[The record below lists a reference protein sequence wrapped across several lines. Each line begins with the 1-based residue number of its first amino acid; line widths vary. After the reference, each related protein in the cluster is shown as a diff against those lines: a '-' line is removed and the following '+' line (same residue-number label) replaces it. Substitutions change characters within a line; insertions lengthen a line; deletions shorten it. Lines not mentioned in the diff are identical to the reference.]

1 MNDSTFVEKS
11 ISSFDNFVEEV
22 GRADFHQTSG
32 ESFLLLFRGQE
43 VDESLLPRIGRPGY
57 FSDDIAKREKSLM
70 SEFERL
76 AYPHLERSL
85 LRNKW
90 DTLALAQHHTLPTR
104 LLDWTENPLTALW
117 FAFIAEKKKSISTPR
132 VVWAFSIAEDEIV
145 SPSEDTPYNIGRTK
159 AFRPNHITRT
169 ITAQSGWFTVHALTK
184 PKKRFVPLERNTA
197 YKGRL
202 TKFTFED
209 SLRTKILKRLD
220 RMGINSATVFPDLYG
235 IGRFLQW
242 KTFDKV

>member
-1 MNDSTFVEKS
+1 
-11 ISSFDNFVEEV
+11 
-22 GRADFHQTSG
+22 
-32 ESFLLLFRGQE
+32 
-43 VDESLLPRIGRPGY
+43 
-57 FSDDIAKREKSLM
+57 M

-104 LLDWTENPLTALW
+104 LLDWTENPLAALW
-117 FAFIAEKKKSISTPR
+117 FAFIQQKKKSDSSPR
-132 VVWAFSIAEDEIV
+132 VVWAFSVRDDEV
-145 SPSEDTPYNIGRTK
+145 VNPSEGTPYAIGRTK
-159 AFRPNHITRT
+159 AYRPNHITRT

-184 PKKRFVPLERNTA
+184 KSKRFVPLEKNNA

-202 TKFTFED
+202 TKFIFED
-209 SLRTKILKRLD
+209 SLRTTILGRLD
-220 RMGINSATVFPDLYG
+220 QMGINSATLFPDLYG

-242 KTFDKV
+242 KTFNKA